1 MNEIKIRNLDDS
13 VVVQLDRMAR
23 KHHMSRNKY
32 LRGILTNHVTAGE
45 KKELEEKYRNLIN
58 TMLDVVHHNS
68 EVMMSMRQETMDFRM
83 DLKRDIERL
92 ERRIHD
98 SETVSVGRK

>member
-32 LRGILTNHVTAGE
+32 LRGILMNHVIAGE
-45 KKELEEKYRNLIN
+45 RKELEEKYRNLVN
-58 TMLDVVHHNS
+58 AVLEVVQYNS
-68 EVMMSMRQETMDFRM
+68 EVMKSMRQETMDFRM

-92 ERRIHD
+92 EEKLYD
-98 SETVSVGRK
+98 SEIV